1 MSQMNQDDDQNYV
14 LGIVGGI
21 VLAILVGVVSLSISV
36 SNSFNE
42 TPKTAESS
50 ETKTPA
56 ILGLFDFSVAD
67 GKITLQGD
75 VVDEKAKLSL
85 LKPAKLLWGNDNVI
99 DQLNIKPEA
108 PRFWWNAKPLEVLS
122 KLKSVPQ
129 FKLHLS
135 DQSISGNAIV
145 GSEEDKNTLLSGL
158 SAWFINDAKSDVE
171 IEINPQLAQSSSL
184 DPNTLLNLQIEYAT
198 GASDVPDT
206 IKPMLEQIADVLKDA
221 NRPFAI
227 NGHTDNVG
235 MASENKFLSMAR
247 AEKIKDFLVSQGV
260 PADQLSVAGFG
271 DSKPIAD
278 NTTDLGR
285 AKNRR
290 IEFANP

>member
-1 MSQMNQDDDQNYV
+1 MSQMNQDDDQNFV
-14 LGIVGGI
+14 LGIVGAI
-21 VLAILVGVVSLSISV
+21 VLAILVGVVSLSISA
-36 SNSFNE
+36 SNTLNE
-42 TPKTAESS
+42 PPKTTESS
-50 ETKTPA
+50 ETKTQVT
-56 ILGLFDFSVAD
+56 LGLFDFSVAD

-108 PRFWWNAKPLEVLS
+108 PRFWWNLKPFEVLS

-158 SAWFINDAKSDVE
+158 KNWFTSDAKSDVE
-171 IEINPQLAQSSSL
+171 VQINPQLANSNSL
-184 DPNTLLNLQIEYAT
+184 DPNTLMNLQIEYVT
-198 GASDVPDT
+198 GASEVPDA
-206 IKPMLEQIADVLKDA
+206 IKPTLEQIADVLKDS
-221 NRPFAI
+221 NRQFAI

-235 MASENKFLSMAR
+235 VASENKLLSMAR

-290 IEFANP
+290 IEFANQ

>member
-1 MSQMNQDDDQNYV
+1 MSQMNQDDDQNFV
-14 LGIVGGI
+14 LGIVGAI
-21 VLAILVGVVSLSISV
+21 VLAILVGVVSLSISA
-36 SNSFNE
+36 SNTLNE
-42 TPKTAESS
+42 PPKTAESS
-50 ETKTPA
+50 ETKTQVT
-56 ILGLFDFSVAD
+56 LGLFDFSVAD

-108 PRFWWNAKPLEVLS
+108 PRFWWNLKPFEVLS

-158 SAWFINDAKSDVE
+158 KNWFTSDAKSDVE
-171 IEINPQLAQSSSL
+171 VQINPQLANSNSL
-184 DPNTLLNLQIEYAT
+184 DPNTLLNLQIEYVT
-198 GASDVPDT
+198 GASDVPDA
-206 IKPMLEQIADVLKDA
+206 IKPTLEQIADVLKDS
-221 NRPFAI
+221 NRQFAI

-235 MASENKFLSMAR
+235 VASENKLLSMAR

-290 IEFANP
+290 IEFANQ